1 MNAPVRN
8 NLMSEKQSRNSRS
21 NQQISKAQKILFN
34 NHGNFQ
40 DEDKARTPVPRNHS
54 KDRSHSPQVSLD
66 RKKSLSKK
74 QSRGFSTD
82 NEEEK
87 SNLMGAAPYQKKKKS
102 LATITQSNN
111 NTITASTNSDASRS
125 TNDRTASKSNATT
138 TSGKK
143 SKK

>member
-87 SNLMGAAPYQKKKKS
+87 SNLMGAPYQKKKKS